1 MAKKSMIIKAARKQK
16 YSTREYN
23 RCQICGR
30 PRGYL
35 RKFKMCRLCFR
46 KLASE
51 GQLPGVTKSSWQGDV
66 MSASDPVADMLT
78 KVRNAA
84 VARHEKVDVPASKLK
99 LEIVKILKT
108 EGYIKNFKK
117 VQEDGKNTL
126 RIFLKYDD
134 ENNPVIHGVKKIS
147 TPGRRVYSGY
157 KDLPRVYNGY
167 GTIIVS
173 TSAGVTTGKK
183 ASEKMVGGELV
194 CTVW

>member
-1 MAKKSMIIKAARKQK
+1 
-16 YSTREYN
+16 
-23 RCQICGR
+23 
-30 PRGYL
+30 
-35 RKFKMCRLCFR
+35 
-46 KLASE
+46 
-51 GQLPGVTKSSWQGDV
+51 

-84 VARHEKVDVPASKLK
+84 MARNEKVDVPASKLK

-108 EGYIKNFKK
+108 EGHIQNFKK
-117 VQEDGKNTL
+117 IQEEGKNTL

-134 ENNPVIHGVKKIS
+134 DNNPVIHGVKKIS